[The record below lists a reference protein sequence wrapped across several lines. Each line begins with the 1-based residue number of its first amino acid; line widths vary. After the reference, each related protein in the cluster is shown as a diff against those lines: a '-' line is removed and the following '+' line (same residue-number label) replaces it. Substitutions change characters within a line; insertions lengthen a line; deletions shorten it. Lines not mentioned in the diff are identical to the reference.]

1 MPDKRKAAPDWHQE
15 AAQEDQ
21 LAARIIP
28 PLGNCI
34 NCGQHIRLTAGV
46 TTCPTCAAWRRWYSA
61 HRIASRYLRE
71 VQR

>member
-1 MPDKRKAAPDWHQE
+1 MRERETAARDASRE

-21 LAARIIP
+21 LAACIIP
-28 PLGNCI
+28 PLGACI
-34 NCGQHIRLTAGV
+34 NCGQHIRLVAGV
-46 TTCPTCAAWRRWYSA
+46 TTCRTCAAWRRWYSA